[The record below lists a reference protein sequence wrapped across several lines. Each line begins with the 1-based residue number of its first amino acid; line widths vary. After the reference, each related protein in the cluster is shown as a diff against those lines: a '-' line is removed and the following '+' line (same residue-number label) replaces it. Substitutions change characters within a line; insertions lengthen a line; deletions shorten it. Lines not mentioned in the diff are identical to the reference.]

1 MKPDS
6 AVTRETVLLVEHE
19 PVTGTAIS
27 RVLSDAGYQVV
38 EASRPD
44 DAWTLLETLP
54 DIGVLVADIDAPD
67 GTNSLELA
75 RKVHERWPSIGRV
88 ITSSHVRHL
97 RPGDVPGDG
106 CFLPRPLTAETLLQG
121 SERRYTRSLAKRLD
135 QVGCASVSSMSG
147 DFSTGIC

>member
-19 PVTGTAIS
+19 PVTRTGIS
-27 RVLSDAGYQVV
+27 RVLSKAGYQVV

-44 DAWTLLETLP
+44 EAWTTLETRP
-54 DIGVLVADIDAPD
+54 DVGVLVADIDAPD

-75 RKVHERWPSIGRV
+75 RKVHERWPSIGLV

-97 RPGDVPGDG
+97 RPGDIPGDG
-106 CFLPRPLTAETLLQG
+106 CFLPRPLPAETLLH
-121 SERRYTRSLAKRLD
+121 E
-135 QVGCASVSSMSG
+135 VGAAVHP
-147 DFSTGIC
+147 IPRKEA

>member
-27 RVLSDAGYQVV
+27 RVLSKAGYQVV

-75 RKVHERWPSIGRV
+75 PVVLDWAGDHLNSRSA
-88 ITSSHVRHL
+88 SS
-97 RPGDVPGDG
+97 
-106 CFLPRPLTAETLLQG
+106 
-121 SERRYTRSLAKRLD
+121 SW
-135 QVGCASVSSMSG
+135 
-147 DFSTGIC
+147 

>member
-27 RVLSDAGYQVV
+27 RVLSKAGYQVV

-44 DAWTLLETLP
+44 EAWTALETRP
-54 DIGVLVADIDAPD
+54 DVGVLVADIDAPD

-75 RKVHERWPSIGRV
+75 RKVHERWPSIGLV

-106 CFLPRPLTAETLLQG
+106 CFLPRPLPADTLLH
-121 SERRYTRSLAKRLD
+121 E
-135 QVGCASVSSMSG
+135 VGAAVHP
-147 DFSTGIC
+147 IPRKEA